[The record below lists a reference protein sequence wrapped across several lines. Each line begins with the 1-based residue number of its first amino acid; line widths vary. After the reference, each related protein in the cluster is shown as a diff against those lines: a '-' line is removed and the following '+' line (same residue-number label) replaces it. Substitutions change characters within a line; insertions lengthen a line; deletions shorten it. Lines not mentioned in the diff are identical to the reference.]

1 MIATMALAL
10 PQRRLLHFALKPLH
24 HAADPDQ
31 SSCPPSSVR
40 GFEPVI
46 PVRMRLPLE
55 PSRSF
60 IPVKNRYQRICDA
73 SRPAISWKPCGAGSG
88 GMFQVETIENA
99 TAIEKRGGLS
109 TRTARNEAGSNF
121 LCCGSGS
128 GGTQACVTPTNHGQ
142 RRPGGGLLIGGGCGA
157 RSARTDGGART
168 SGQVMAWRCNSGG
181 LSTHPPGPPAPRV
194 GQIRNRAPG
203 NPAFGNP
210 SPPPPFYRGGPTH
223 TPRADH

>member
-60 IPVKNRYQRICDA
+60 MPVKNRYQRIWLA
-73 SRPAISWKPCGAGSG
+73 SSPATSWKPCGAGSG
-88 GMFQVETIENA
+88 GMFQVETTEMSCA
-99 TAIEKRGGLS
+99 TETEIRGGLS
-109 TRTARNEAGSNF
+109 TRTARNDAGSNF
-121 LCCGSGS
+121 RCCGSGS
-128 GGTQACVTPTNHGQ
+128 GGTQACVTPTNHGH
-142 RRPGGGLLIGGGCGA
+142 RRPGGGLLIGGG
-157 RSARTDGGART
+157 GGARD
-168 SGQVMAWRCNSGG
+168 WRTAGG
-181 LSTHPPGPPAPRV
+181 A
-194 GQIRNRAPG
+194 RAPG
-203 NPAFGNP
+203 QG
-210 SPPPPFYRGGPTH
+210 
-223 TPRADH
+223 